1 MIYIMKTINLENYQ
15 KSSLV
20 YNRDKKYPNFESK
33 EFYQKYADKIN
44 FHLLYDHKIQ
54 SQISDS

>member
-1 MIYIMKTINLENYQ
+1 MKTINLENYQ